1 MVGLLGGPNSQ
12 TQEDI
17 AAPQKRGKSS
27 IFVKKKNLPMR
38 DAYSDT
44 ESVKS
49 AARVLKFAGQKAGTF

>member
-1 MVGLLGGPNSQ
+1 LHGLLGGPNSQ
-12 TQEDI
+12 TQDDI
-17 AAPQKRGKSS
+17 AQQKRGKSS